1 MHLNI
6 RWDVKGLNFR
16 PEFVV
21 EADTFDG
28 LRSEI
33 FKETKLLPLEQY
45 ILPEVTEETFDR
57 LTNGFILMVSKRS
70 VGDTQFKLLETV
82 HRRIQLLENRVAKLE
97 RAKKRFI

>member
-21 EADTFDG
+21 EANTFDG

-33 FKETKLLPLEQY
+33 FKKTKLLPEEQY
-45 ILPEVTEETFDR
+45 INPEVTENTFGNLAD
-57 LTNGFILMVSKRS
+57 GFVLAVSKRS
-70 VGDTQFKLLETV
+70 VGDTEFKLLEVV
-82 HRRIQLLENRVAKLE
+82 HKRIQSLENKVKKLE
-97 RAKKRFI
+97 RVVQRRN

>member
-1 MHLNI
+1 MQLNI

-21 EADTFDG
+21 EATTFDG

-45 ILPEVTEETFDR
+45 ILPEVTEESFDK
-57 LTNGFILMVSKRS
+57 LTNGFLLSVRKRP
-70 VGDTQFKLLETV
+70 VGDTQFKLLETA
-82 HRRIQLLENRVAKLE
+82 HLRIQHLEKKVAKLE
-97 RAKKRFI
+97 RAVQRRN

>member
-21 EADTFDG
+21 RANTFDG

-33 FKETKLLPLEQY
+33 FKETKLLPEEQY
-45 ILPEVTEETFDR
+45 IIPEVTENTFDN
-57 LTNGFILMVSKRS
+57 LADGVVLVVKKRP
-70 VGDTQFKLLETV
+70 VGDTEFKLLEAA
-82 HRRIQLLENRVAKLE
+82 HERIRTLEKRVQKLE
-97 RAKKRFI
+97 RTVKIRN